1 MTSLD
6 GRVLVDAAA
15 LWVHVDKDTMQPS
28 RVPEDVVELLGKS
41 AHGRTVGAR
50 LLLRAKDFGTSHTI
64 VPEPWAMRF
73 TDFDA
78 VGHMNNAAYWEIVEE
93 HLATHRELRAP
104 LRGVVEH
111 VIQIEE
117 GQQPVRFSE
126 QPSED
131 LALQLCVG
139 DTVHAAMWCG
149 RIN

>member
-1 MTSLD
+1 MKSLD
-6 GRVLVDAAA
+6 GRVLVDAAS
-15 LWVHVDKDTMQPS
+15 LWVHVDKGTLQPS
-28 RVPEDVVELLGKS
+28 RVPKDVVELLGES
-41 AHGRTVGAR
+41 ANGRSVAAR
-50 LLLRAKDFGTSHTI
+50 LLLRAKDFATEHTI
-64 VPEPWAMRF
+64 VPEPWTMRF

-93 HLATHRELRAP
+93 HLASHRELRAP

-111 VIQIEE
+111 VIQIEV
-117 GQQPVRFSE
+117 GQEPIRYSE

-131 LALQLCVG
+131 LALQLSVG